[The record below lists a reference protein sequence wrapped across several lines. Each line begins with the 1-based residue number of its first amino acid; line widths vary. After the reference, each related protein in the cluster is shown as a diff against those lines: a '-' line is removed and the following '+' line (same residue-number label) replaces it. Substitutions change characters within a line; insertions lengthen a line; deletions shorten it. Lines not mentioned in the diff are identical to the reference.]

1 MFMVIINE
9 ANESPLYWGPLPTH
23 DAALK
28 FMTDAVKSDYL
39 LEVPNTTYQIV
50 RLYDPATGD

>member
-1 MFMVIINE
+1 MFMVIINQ

-23 DAALK
+23 EAARK
-28 FMTDAVKSDYL
+28 FMADAVESDYI
-39 LEVPNTTYQIV
+39 LEVPDTTYQIV